1 MFLRIHCPYSFPA
14 VCPAMSEFIRI
25 VYGIVQRI
33 QRSVVGYVV
42 TLKRDKNIHAT
53 AAVIEIS
60 LCATKRCACGRCSRV
75 AVGLFAQ
82 NIPAL
87 SYIRTY
93 VLPSKLSEA
102 NSMTSDSKSKKPFKC
117 GTSIFRCDFKS

>member
-75 AVGLFAQ
+75 VIGLFA
-82 NIPAL
+82 I
-87 SYIRTY
+87 Y
-93 VLPSKLSEA
+93 VPRAVVFIHICA
-102 NSMTSDSKSKKPFKC
+102 NTVAERLYH
-117 GTSIFRCDFKS
+117 II

>member
-1 MFLRIHCPYSFPA
+1 MFLRIRCPCSFPA

-75 AVGLFAQ
+75 ERVLLAH
-82 NIPAL
+82 NIPCIVRL
-87 SYIRTY
+87 H
-93 VLPSKLSEA
+93 
-102 NSMTSDSKSKKPFKC
+102 
-117 GTSIFRCDFKS
+117 IFRSCRSIYRHDSAITAQRKQPIVIILMLLNP